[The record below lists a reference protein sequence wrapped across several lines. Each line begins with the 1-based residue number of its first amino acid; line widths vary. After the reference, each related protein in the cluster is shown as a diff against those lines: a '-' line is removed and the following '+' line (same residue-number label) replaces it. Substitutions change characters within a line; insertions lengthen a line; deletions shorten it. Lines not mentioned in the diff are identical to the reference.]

1 MGNSTATRRILSL
14 ALTSTLAACGYGS
27 SGTPGGPGNPTGTGG
42 HVAPTDGPTGTGGT
56 SAGSGGDTGAT
67 ASGGASVVTGTGGMS
82 STGTGGGQAATGGSI
97 GTETGGSSGTTGK
110 AGTSGNAGA
119 TASGGTTASGGSTG
133 HGGTVGSGG
142 TTASGG
148 TTGSGGTTPPSDWG
162 TPVAGGPS
170 GTGVTATVTVNT
182 GTTVGTVGPKFVGFS
197 YEKTHITNASLTS
210 SNKKLIGLYKLL
222 GTPTVRLG
230 ANDVDQSNWG
240 GTGNA
245 PSSPQGQPF
254 THTIVSGMVDQFCG
268 FLQATGSQSIYGV
281 NFQSGNVTQST
292 AEATYVMS
300 KCASSIW
307 GIELGNE
314 IDKYGSWSAQ
324 KQKWETLGT
333 SLTGISGVSII
344 GAAAE
349 WSAASSFTA
358 PFTADESAKF
368 GDKLR
373 LITNHYYNAGANTS
387 DATASTLQ
395 NLKSIIT
402 SIADTVNA
410 AAVKAKVPDGWRYGE
425 ANTFWGH
432 GQMGVSDTIIAA
444 LWSLDFMYLTA
455 EHGGNG
461 IDWHGGEV
469 GQDGTRPFYYAAV
482 AESGGMV
489 TGVQPL
495 FYGLLLFATAGTGP
509 VLSTTVSSSNS
520 NFTAYAVK
528 GSGYNSVVLVNRNA
542 TMGVTATVN
551 VGAPVSSASAIY
563 LQGTPAGSLSAGA
576 GQVTLAGSTV
586 TTDGVWARGAPYM
599 QATSGNTVTVYV
611 PPVTAALVRV
621 VP

>member
-1 MGNSTATRRILSL
+1 MSTRVILSL
-14 ALTSTLAACGYGS
+14 ALTSTLLAGCGYGS
-27 SGTPGGPGNPTGTGG
+27 SGTPNPGGTEPGG
-42 HVAPTDGPTGTGGT
+42 HVTSTGGADGTGTGGT
-56 SAGSGGDTGAT
+56 NTGSGGDPGTGT
-67 ASGGASVVTGTGGMS
+67 AGAAGGVPVTGTGGGEVG
-82 STGTGGGQAATGGSI
+82 TGGGEVGTGGGQVGTGGSM
-97 GTETGGSSGTTGK
+97 GGGTGGS
-110 AGTSGNAGA
+110 A
-119 TASGGTTASGGSTG
+119 
-133 HGGTVGSGG
+133 
-142 TTASGG
+142 G
-148 TTGSGGTTPPSDWG
+148 TTGSGGSGGSTAPSDWG
-162 TPVAGGPS
+162 TPVSGGPT

-182 GTTVGTVGPKFVGFS
+182 GTTVGQIGPKFTGFS

-222 GTPTVRLG
+222 GTPNVRLG
-230 ANDVDQSNWG
+230 ANDVDQSNYG
-240 GTGNA
+240 GTGTA
-245 PSSPQGQPF
+245 PASPQGQPF
-254 THTIVSGMVDQFCG
+254 THTVVSGMIDQFCG
-268 FLQATGSQSIYGV
+268 FVQATGSSSIYGV
-281 NFQSGNVTQST
+281 NFQSGNVSQST

-300 KCASSIW
+300 KCGSSIW

-333 SLTGISGVSII
+333 SLTAIPGASII

-349 WSAASSFTA
+349 WSAAASFTA
-358 PFTADESAKF
+358 PFAADESAKF
-368 GDKLR
+368 GNKLR

-387 DATASTLQ
+387 EATASTLQ

-402 SIADTVNA
+402 SIADDVNT

-444 LWSLDFMYLTA
+444 LWSLDFSYLTA
-455 EHGGNG
+455 QHGGNG

-482 AESGGMV
+482 AESGGQV

-495 FYGLLLFATAGTGP
+495 FYGLLLFANAGTGP
-509 VLSTTVSSSNS
+509 ELSTTVSSSNT

-528 GSGYNSVVLVNRNA
+528 GNGYKSVVLVNRNA

-551 VGAPVSSASAIY
+551 VGAPVTSASAIY

-586 TTDGVWARGAPYM
+586 TTDGVWNRGAPFT

>member
-1 MGNSTATRRILSL
+1 VNT
-14 ALTSTLAACGYGS
+14 
-27 SGTPGGPGNPTGTGG
+27 
-42 HVAPTDGPTGTGGT
+42 
-56 SAGSGGDTGAT
+56 
-67 ASGGASVVTGTGGMS
+67 
-82 STGTGGGQAATGGSI
+82 
-97 GTETGGSSGTTGK
+97 
-110 AGTSGNAGA
+110 
-119 TASGGTTASGGSTG
+119 TTAGNIG
-133 HGGTVGSGG
+133 
-142 TTASGG
+142 A
-148 TTGSGGTTPPSDWG
+148 
-162 TPVAGGPS
+162 
-170 GTGVTATVTVNT
+170 N
-182 GTTVGTVGPKFVGFS
+182 FLGFS
-197 YEKTHITNASLTS
+197 YEKTNMTNASLTN

-222 GTPTVRLG
+222 GTPNVRVG
-230 ANDVDQSNWG
+230 ANDVDQSNYG
-240 GTGNA
+240 GTGTA
-245 PSSPQGQPF
+245 PASPQSTI
-254 THTIVSGMVDQFCG
+254 THTINSGMIDQFCG
-268 FLQATGSQSIYGV
+268 FLQATGSHSIYGV
-281 NFQSGNVTQST
+281 NYQSGNVTQST
-292 AEATYVMS
+292 AEATYVMN
-300 KCASSIW
+300 KCGSSIW

-324 KQKWETLGT
+324 KQKWETLGM
-333 SLTGISGVSII
+333 SLTAIPGVSII

-349 WSAASSFTA
+349 WSAADSFTA

-368 GDKLR
+368 GDRLR

-395 NLKSIIT
+395 NLKSIMV
-402 SIADTVNA
+402 SISNSVNA

-444 LWSLDFMYLTA
+444 LWSLDFLFVTA
-455 EHGGNG
+455 QHGGNG
-461 IDWHGGEV
+461 VDWHGGEV

-482 AESGGMV
+482 AESGGQV

-495 FYGLLLFATAGTGP
+495 YYGLLLFATAGTGP

-528 GSGYNSVVLVNRNA
+528 GNGYKSVVLVNRNS

-551 VGAPVSSASAIY
+551 MGAAVTSASAIY

-586 TTDGVWARGAPYM
+586 TTDGVWARTAPYM
-599 QATSGNTVTVYV
+599 QATSGNTATVYV

>member
-1 MGNSTATRRILSL
+1 M
-14 ALTSTLAACGYGS
+14 
-27 SGTPGGPGNPTGTGG
+27 
-42 HVAPTDGPTGTGGT
+42 
-56 SAGSGGDTGAT
+56 
-67 ASGGASVVTGTGGMS
+67 
-82 STGTGGGQAATGGSI
+82 
-97 GTETGGSSGTTGK
+97 
-110 AGTSGNAGA
+110 
-119 TASGGTTASGGSTG
+119 
-133 HGGTVGSGG
+133 
-142 TTASGG
+142 
-148 TTGSGGTTPPSDWG
+148 
-162 TPVAGGPS
+162 
-170 GTGVTATVTVNT
+170 
-182 GTTVGTVGPKFVGFS
+182 GFS

-210 SNKKLIGLYKLL
+210 SNNKLIGLYKLL
-222 GTPTVRLG
+222 GTPNVRLG

-281 NFQSGNVTQST
+281 NFQSGNVSQST

-333 SLTGISGVSII
+333 SLTAIPGVSII

-358 PFTADESAKF
+358 PFTADEAAKF
-368 GDKLR
+368 GNKLR

-402 SIADTVNA
+402 SIADTVNT

-455 EHGGNG
+455 QHGGNG
-461 IDWHGGEV
+461 VDWHGGEV

-482 AESGGMV
+482 AESGGH
-489 TGVQPL
+489 GH
-495 FYGLLLFATAGTGP
+495 G
-509 VLSTTVSSSNS
+509 
-520 NFTAYAVK
+520 
-528 GSGYNSVVLVNRNA
+528 
-542 TMGVTATVN
+542 
-551 VGAPVSSASAIY
+551 
-563 LQGTPAGSLSAGA
+563 
-576 GQVTLAGSTV
+576 GSTALLRPV
-586 TTDGVWARGAPYM
+586 DVRDRGHRLRAVDHRQLVELELHRLRRQGQRIQERRPREPQRHPWASPRPSTSARRSPAP
-599 QATSGNTVTVYV
+599 ARSTCRERRPARCPRAPG
-611 PPVTAALVRV
+611 R
-621 VP
+621 

>member
-1 MGNSTATRRILSL
+1 MGTYTSTRQILSL
-14 ALTSTLAACGYGS
+14 ALTSTLLAACGYGS
-27 SGTPGGPGNPTGTGG
+27 SGTPTGTSTGNATGTGG
-42 HVAPTDGPTGTGGT
+42 HITATGGTNGTGTGGSSSGT
-56 SAGSGGDTGAT
+56 GGDPGTQTGGAGGGTVVGTGGVSPTGA
-67 ASGGASVVTGTGGMS
+67 GGGRGGMGGSVVTG
-82 STGTGGGQAATGGSI
+82 AGGS
-97 GTETGGSSGTTGK
+97 
-110 AGTSGNAGA
+110 AGTSGNAG
-119 TASGGTTASGGSTG
+119 TT
-133 HGGTVGSGG
+133 
-142 TTASGG
+142 G
-148 TTGSGGTTPPSDWG
+148 TTGSGGSTTPSDWG

-170 GTGVTATVTVNT
+170 GTGVTAMVTVNT
-182 GTTVGTVGPKFVGFS
+182 GTTVGEIGPKFVGFS
-197 YEKTHITNASLTS
+197 YEKTHITNASLTN

-222 GTPTVRLG
+222 GTPNVRLG
-230 ANDVDQSNWG
+230 ANDVDLSNWG
-240 GTGNA
+240 GTGSA

-281 NFQSGNVTQST
+281 NFQSGNVSQST

-300 KCASSIW
+300 KCGSSIW

-324 KQKWETLGT
+324 KQKWETLGM
-333 SLTGISGVSII
+333 SLTAIPGVSII

-358 PFTADESAKF
+358 PFTADESTKF
-368 GDKLR
+368 GTKLR

-455 EHGGNG
+455 QHGGNG

-495 FYGLLLFATAGTGP
+495 YYGLLLFTTAGTGS
-509 VLSTTVSSSNS
+509 VLSTSVTSSNS

-528 GSGYNSVVLVNRNA
+528 GNGYQSVVLVNRNA
-542 TMGVTATVN
+542 TQGVTATVN
-551 VGAPVSSASAIY
+551 VGAPVTSASAIY

-586 TTDGVWARGAPYM
+586 TTDGIWNRGAPYT
-599 QATSGNTVTVYV
+599 QATSGNTATVFV

>member
-1 MGNSTATRRILSL
+1 MGTYTATRLILSL
-14 ALTSTLAACGYGS
+14 ALTSTLLAACGYGS
-27 SGTPGGPGNPTGTGG
+27 SGTPSGTGNATGNATGTGG
-42 HVAPTDGPTGTGGT
+42 HITPTAGTSGTGTGGT
-56 SAGSGGDTGAT
+56 NTGAGGEAGT
-67 ASGGASVVTGTGGMS
+67 DPSGEGGVGPVAGTGGTS
-82 STGTGGGQAATGGSI
+82 STGTGGGQAGTGGSI
-97 GTETGGSSGTTGK
+97 GTGTGGSAGTTGK
-110 AGTSGNAGA
+110 GGTTGNAGTTGSA
-119 TASGGTTASGGSTG
+119 GTTGKGGTTGS
-133 HGGTVGSGG
+133 
-142 TTASGG
+142 AG
-148 TTGSGGTTPPSDWG
+148 TTGSGGSTAPSDWG

-182 GTTVGTVGPKFVGFS
+182 GTTVGEIGPKFTGFS
-197 YEKTHITNASLTS
+197 YEKTHITNDSLNS

-230 ANDVDQSNWG
+230 ANDVDQSNYG

-254 THTIVSGMVDQFCG
+254 THTVVSGMIDQFCD

-281 NFQSGNVTQST
+281 NFQSGNVSQST

-300 KCASSIW
+300 KCGSSIW

-314 IDKYGSWSAQ
+314 IDKYGSWSSQ
-324 KQKWETLGT
+324 KQKWETLGS
-333 SLTGISGVSII
+333 SLTAIPSVSII

-349 WSAASSFTA
+349 WSADTSFTA
-358 PFTADESAKF
+358 PFTADEATKF
-368 GDKLR
+368 GNKLR
-373 LITNHYYNAGANTS
+373 VITNHYYNGGANTS
-387 DATASTLQ
+387 EATASTLQ
-395 NLKSIIT
+395 NLKSLIT
-402 SIADTVNA
+402 SISTNVNN

-444 LWSLDFMYLTA
+444 LWSLDFSYLTA
-455 EHGGNG
+455 QHGGNG

-495 FYGLLLFATAGTGP
+495 FYGLLLFANAGTGS

-528 GSGYNSVVLVNRNA
+528 GNGYKSVVLVNRNA

-551 VGAPVSSASAIY
+551 VGAPVTSASAIY

-586 TTDGVWARGAPYM
+586 TTDGVWNRGAPYI
-599 QATSGNTVTVYV
+599 QATSGNTATVYV

>member
-1 MGNSTATRRILSL
+1 MSL
-14 ALTSTLAACGYGS
+14 ALTSTLLAACGYGS
-27 SGTPGGPGNPTGTGG
+27 SGTPTGNSTGNGTGSGGHVTSTGGTNGTGTGG
-42 HVAPTDGPTGTGGT
+42 SNSGAGGDPGTGTGGA
-56 SAGSGGDTGAT
+56 AGGT
-67 ASGGASVVTGTGGMS
+67 VVTGTGGVS
-82 STGTGGGQAATGGSI
+82 TTGTGGGRGGTGGSVVT
-97 GTETGGSSGTTGK
+97 GAGGSAS
-110 AGTSGNAGA
+110 AGTSGNAG
-119 TASGGTTASGGSTG
+119 TI
-133 HGGTVGSGG
+133 
-142 TTASGG
+142 G
-148 TTGSGGTTPPSDWG
+148 TTGSGGTMAASDWG

-182 GTTVGTVGPKFVGFS
+182 GTTVGEVGPKFVGFS

-210 SNKKLIGLYKLL
+210 SNHKLIGLYKLL

-230 ANDVDQSNWG
+230 ANDVDQSNYG
-240 GTGNA
+240 GTGSA
-245 PSSPQGQPF
+245 PSAPSGQPF
-254 THTIVSGMVDQFCG
+254 THTVVSGMIDQFCG

-281 NFQSGNVTQST
+281 NYQGGNVSQST
-292 AEATYVMS
+292 AEATYVMN
-300 KCASSIW
+300 KCASNIW

-324 KQKWETLGT
+324 KQKWETLVT
-333 SLTGISGVSII
+333 ALNNIPGVSII
-344 GAAAE
+344 GAAE
-349 WSAASSFTA
+349 ELSADTSFTA
-358 PFTADESAKF
+358 PFTADEAMKF
-368 GDKLR
+368 GNKLR
-373 LITNHYYNAGANTS
+373 VITNHYYNAGANTS
-387 DATASTLQ
+387 GATASTLQ

-402 SIADTVNA
+402 SIADNVNN

-461 IDWHGGEV
+461 VDWHGGEV

-482 AESGGMV
+482 AESGGQV

-495 FYGLLLFATAGTGP
+495 FYGLLMFATAGNGS
-509 VLSTTVSSSNS
+509 VLSTAVTSSNS

-528 GSGYNSVVLVNRNA
+528 GSGFKSVVLVNRNA
-542 TMGVTATVN
+542 TQGVTATVN
-551 VGAPVSSASAIY
+551 VGAPVTSASAIY

-586 TTDGVWARGAPYM
+586 TTDGVWNRGAPFT
-599 QATSGNTVTVYV
+599 QATSGNTATVYV
-611 PPVTAALVRV
+611 PPVTAALVRI